1 VTDLRLERMVHG
13 ALSLAR
19 LPGGRLVLV
28 RGGIPGELVRGRIAE
43 VSGVLRADAEEVVEP
58 SEDRLPAPAHP
69 GLDYGHIRYPR
80 QLGLKREVVVDAL
93 GRALPAALEGVRIEA
108 VRPSPA
114 IWRYRSAVQPVVTA
128 AGLGYRLPGSAAAV
142 ELPDDPVANPAIA
155 GAWRVLQRRSPPKGV
170 REIALRGND
179 RGEVLLALIAT
190 SPQRT
195 LLPYS
200 HELVAAGV
208 VGVAYARFDA
218 RGRFRGGSE
227 RLAGARRIWQ
237 AYGELE
243 LSVSAT
249 SFAQPNPGAAGAL
262 YRDATATAGTGR
274 AAVELFAGSGAIA
287 MYLARSFERV
297 EAVEIDRGS
306 VSRGREDARRLG
318 IENLVFHAE
327 DARRAEIPGDAELVA
342 VDPPRSGLG
351 RETRELIDSSKAERL
366 LYISCDPATWARDVA
381 AFAGSGW
388 RLDVARP
395 YDFYPH
401 THHVEMLSLLSR

>member
-1 VTDLRLERMVHG
+1 
-13 ALSLAR
+13 
-19 LPGGRLVLV
+19 
-28 RGGIPGELVRGRIAE
+28 
-43 VSGVLRADAEEVVEP
+43 VSGVLRADAEEVLEP

-80 QLGLKREVVVDAL
+80 QLELKREVVVDAL
-93 GRALPAALEGVRIEA
+93 ARALPAPLEAVRIES

-128 AGLGYRLPGSAAAV
+128 AGLGYRLPGSGVAV
-142 ELPDDPVANPAIA
+142 ELPDDPVANSAIA
-155 GAWRVLQRRSPPKGV
+155 GAWRELLRRRPPKGV

-179 RGEVLLALIAT
+179 RGQVLVALIAT

-195 LLPYS
+195 LLPFA
-200 HELVAAGV
+200 HELVEAGV
-208 VGVAYARFDA
+208 AGVAGVAYARFDA

-227 RLAGARRIWQ
+227 RLAGARRIRQ

-243 LSVSAT
+243 VSVSAT
-249 SFAQPNPGAAGAL
+249 SFAQPNPLAAGELYREAVAAAGA
-262 YRDATATAGTGR
+262 GR
-274 AAVELFAGSGAIA
+274 TAVELFAGSGAIA
-287 MYLARSFERV
+287 MNLARSFERV

-318 IENLVFHAE
+318 IENLTFHAE

-351 RETRELIDSSKAERL
+351 RETRALIDSSTAERM

-388 RLDVARP
+388 KLDLARP